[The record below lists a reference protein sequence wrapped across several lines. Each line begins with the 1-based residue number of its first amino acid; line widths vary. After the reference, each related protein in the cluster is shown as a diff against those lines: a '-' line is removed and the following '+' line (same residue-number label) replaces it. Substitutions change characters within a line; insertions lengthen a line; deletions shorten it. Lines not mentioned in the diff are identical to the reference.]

1 MHRILTGQLQVDRLT
16 LKITGLPNHLQGTKL
31 VHMSDFHYDRKR
43 LSECLLSEAIAITNE
58 VEPDLIL
65 LTGDFIT
72 DEPAPV
78 DDLVLRLKYLESR
91 AGVYAV
97 LGNHDEEYP
106 GAKHKVIDA
115 FTRIDVPIL
124 LNQVVYPLG
133 SGLALVGLEDYW
145 SGNFKPFTVMESI
158 SKKVPR
164 IVLSHNPDTAK
175 VLQKW
180 RIDLQLSGHT
190 HGGQIRLPFLG
201 PLPQFREPIRRV
213 IPKFLRPVVP
223 FMAKCHKIVEY
234 WEWSQ
239 GLHQVGN
246 NYLYVNRGLGTYFPG
261 RLFCPPE
268 VTVIT
273 LETN

>member
-1 MHRILTGQLQVDRLT
+1 MHRILTGQLQVDYLT
-16 LKITGLPNHLQGTKL
+16 LKITGLPNHLQGKKL
-31 VHMSDFHYDRKR
+31 VHLTDFHYDGLR
-43 LSECLLSEAIAITNE
+43 LSEWLLSEAIAITNE

-72 DEPAPV
+72 DKPAPIY
-78 DDLVLRLKYLESR
+78 DLVLRLKYLESR

-106 GAKHKVIDA
+106 GARDKVIDA
-115 FTRIDVPIL
+115 FTRIDIPIL

-145 SGNFKPFTVMESI
+145 SSNFKPTAVMESI
-158 SKKVPR
+158 DEAVPR

-190 HGGQIRLPFLG
+190 HGGQVRLPFIG
-201 PLPQFREPIRRV
+201 PLPQYREPVRRL
-213 IPKFLRPVVP
+213 IPKFLRPFIP
-223 FMAKCHKIVEY
+223 FMDKCHRIVEY

-239 GLHQVGN
+239 GLHQIGN

>member
-1 MHRILTGQLQVDRLT
+1 MHRILTGQLQVDHLT
-16 LKITGLPNHLQGTKL
+16 LKIIGLPNHLQGTKL
-31 VHMSDFHYDRKR
+31 VQMSDFHYDRKR
-43 LSECLLSEAIAITNE
+43 LSEWLLSEAIAITNE
-58 VEPDLIL
+58 IEPDLIL

-72 DEPAPV
+72 DEPEPV
-78 DDLVLRLKYLESR
+78 YDLVLRLKYLESR

-97 LGNHDEEYP
+97 LGNHDQEYP
-106 GAKHKVIDA
+106 GARDKVIDA
-115 FTRIDVPIL
+115 FTSINIPIL

-133 SGLALVGLEDYW
+133 STLALVGLEDYW
-145 SGNFKPFTVMESI
+145 SNNFKPLAVMESI
-158 SKKVPR
+158 NPTIPR

-180 RIDLQLSGHT
+180 RVDLQLSGHT
-190 HGGQIRLPFLG
+190 HGGQIRLPFCG
-201 PLPQFREPIRRV
+201 PLPQFREPIRRL
-213 IPKFLRPVVP
+213 IPPFLRPVVP
-223 FMAKCHKIVEY
+223 FMDKCHKIVEY

-239 GLHQVGN
+239 GLHQIGN

-261 RLFCPPE
+261 RLLCPPE

>member
-16 LKITGLPNHLQGTKL
+16 LKITGLPKNLQNTTL
-31 VHMSDFHYDRKR
+31 VHLSDFHYDRKR
-43 LSECLLSEAIAITNE
+43 LSERLLSEAIAITNE

-72 DEPAPV
+72 DEPTPV
-78 DDLVLRLKYLESR
+78 DDLVLRLKNLESR

-97 LGNHDEEYP
+97 LGNHDVEYP
-106 GAKHKVIDA
+106 GAKHKIIEA
-115 FTRIDVPIL
+115 FTSIGISIL

-145 SGNFKPFTVMESI
+145 SGNFQPLTVMDSI
-158 SKKVPR
+158 NEIVPR

-190 HGGQIRLPFLG
+190 HGGQIRLPFIG
-201 PLPQFREPIRRV
+201 PLPQFAEPIRKL

-223 FMAKCHKIVEY
+223 FVGECHKIVEY

-239 GLHQVGN
+239 GLHRIGN
-246 NYLYVNRGLGTYFPG
+246 NFLYVNRGLGTYFPG

-273 LETN
+273 LVTN